1 MPKEPVEISAGEVG
15 SDGSNADGREQA
27 ARNQLVF
34 REVNE
39 RIAELNERNQS
50 DSGIFICECSDPACA
65 VAIEITAEEYEAV
78 REEGARFVVVSG
90 HQIPELE
97 RVVDGNDRFLVVEKV
112 GAAGEIAHADDPRER

>member
-15 SDGSNADGREQA
+15 HDGSNADGREQA

-39 RIAELNERNQS
+39 RIAELNERNENG
-50 DSGIFICECSDPACA
+50 SGIFICECSDPACA
-65 VAIEITAEEYEAV
+65 EAIEMAADEYEAV
-78 REEGARFVVVSG
+78 REEGTRFVVVSG

-112 GAAGEIAHADDPRER
+112 GSAGEIAHADDPRE